1 MYKKTCGRYEFNDYQ
16 KVIKDALEQA
26 VNEYNE
32 SYERVGVLDLEELD
46 LRHFLED
53 KSLNAPKINKIA
65 SKLRAIRL
73 ERRQYKAKVSYL
85 HNFIKVIDKMS
96 KDGTLQELLDTS
108 LCDYRDCDYK
118 PRVLSYEELFDSKE
132 GEECEI

>member
-16 KVIKDALEQA
+16 RVIKETLEQA

-32 SYERVGVLDLEELD
+32 SYEHVGVLDLEELD

-53 KSLNAPKINKIA
+53 ESLDADKINKIV
-65 SKLRAIRL
+65 SKMREIRL

-85 HNFIKVIDKMS
+85 YNFIKAIDKMR

-108 LCDYRDCDYK
+108 LCNYRDCDYK
-118 PRVLSYEELFDSKE
+118 PRVLSLEELFDSKE
-132 GEECEI
+132 GEDCET